1 MASFDQEIWPQIK
14 QIALQHKEREEPIR
28 TIGQGSR
35 NWVLKVDDDK
45 IVVVSER
52 DQRGQPVGAPREV
65 PREIIK
71 EAYEILAANG
81 TMNRNLM
88 VQKLGNKIWRI
99 GAVIRGIL
107 ALLPNVKVE
116 QVGRSSSL
124 VYYS

>member
-1 MASFDQEIWPQIK
+1 MASFDQEIWPEIK
-14 QIALQHKEREEPIR
+14 RIAQQHKEREEPIR

-35 NWVLKVDDDK
+35 NWVLEVNDGK
-45 IVVVSER
+45 IVVVSEK

-65 PREIIK
+65 PKEIIK

-81 TMNRNLM
+81 TMNRKLM
-88 VQKLGNKIWRI
+88 VQRLGNKIWRI

-116 QVGRSSSL
+116 QAGRSSSL
-124 VYYS
+124 VYYG